1 MTWAFTAMP
10 RLAVL
15 LFLGL
20 SAVPAV
26 ARDLQV
32 EVEVLHVGGLLAPR
46 ELESLLADERL
57 NIEVT
62 YRPTRLIEGVTA
74 RREPVMPI
82 GSRLFAIPQ
91 QLTLTGGQI
100 ERQRRVLRFP
110 VPEIPPGHAGYR
122 LQQVT
127 LVSPVAPGP
136 GRPQPGLRVD
146 LLSEPPKAGAR
157 ETPLFLR
164 DGTVDLG
171 LRVRHRW
178 SDASGP
184 AAAAPTCHLDV
195 HSLGQGEYRFRP
207 RHRLAGLFGHLASD
221 VQSDPPSRP
230 RAGRRS
236 LRLAEPYPDPLAGW
250 RLSRNHLIQSEID
263 GQPLERLSVYAE
275 QAGSGQCRRT
285 LGYEALYGG
294 GRPVMIRRSLHENE
308 CGADGASHFV
318 SIEASWLDDGS
329 LARYLKNTQ
338 AGSESWDA
346 FTAVAAG
353 QCKADTMNVAP
364 QAGEVDALTAEVQ
377 RIRSAFLRR

>member
-1 MTWAFTAMP
+1 MP
-10 RLAVL
+10 RLIFVAL
-15 LFLGL
+15 LILAS
-20 SAVPAV
+20 SAVPAA
-26 ARDLQV
+26 ARDLHV
-32 EVEVLHVGGLLAPR
+32 EVEVQHVGGLLTPR

-57 NIEVT
+57 AIEVT
-62 YRPTRLIEGVTA
+62 YSPTRLIEGVTA
-74 RREPVMPI
+74 RRERVLPI

-91 QLTLTGGQI
+91 QLTLTGAQI
-100 ERQRRVLRFP
+100 ERQGRTLRFP
-110 VPEIPPGHAGYR
+110 VPDIPPGHTDYR
-122 LQQVT
+122 VTQLT
-127 LVSPVAPGP
+127 LVSPIASGP
-136 GRPQPGLRVD
+136 GRPQPGLRVN
-146 LLSEPPKAGAR
+146 LLQEPPKAGAA

-184 AAAAPTCHLDV
+184 AASPPTCYLDI
-195 HSLGQGEYRFRP
+195 HPLGQGEYRFRP
-207 RHRLAGLFGHLASD
+207 RHRLAGLFQTLASD

-250 RLSRNHLIQSEID
+250 RLSRNHLIQTEID

-275 QAGSGQCRRT
+275 QSGSGQCRRT

-294 GRPVMIRRSLHENE
+294 GRPVMIRRSLNENE
-308 CGADGASHFV
+308 CGAGGASNFV

-353 QCKADTMNVAP
+353 PCKPDALNVAP
-364 QAGEVDALTAEVQ
+364 QANEVDALTAEVQ